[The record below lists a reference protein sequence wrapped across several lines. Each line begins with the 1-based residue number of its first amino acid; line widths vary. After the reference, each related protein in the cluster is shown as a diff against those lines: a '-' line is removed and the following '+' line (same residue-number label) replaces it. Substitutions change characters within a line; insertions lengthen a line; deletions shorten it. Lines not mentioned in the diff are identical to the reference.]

1 MEGEK
6 FYKRYNPNG
15 DHSLFELTEDE
26 IGRYNE
32 LVDKLNADCE
42 WLRDSKGVK
51 TCIDLFADKEFMQ
64 KFREHGEAYAEYM
77 TMQENAILRTNGY
90 ESEIE
95 K

>member
-6 FYKRYNPNG
+6 IYKRYNPNE
-15 DHSLFELTEDE
+15 DHSLFELKEDE

-42 WLRDSKGVK
+42 WLRDFKGVK
-51 TCIDLFADKEFMQ
+51 TCIDLFADKEFRYRFE
-64 KFREHGEAYAEYM
+64 KHGEAYAEYM